1 MLRVN
6 ATDIVVN
13 SIKNAIHS
21 GKLHIGD
28 RLPKEAD
35 IAKDLGVGRSSLRE
49 GMKILAAY
57 GVIESRQGEG
67 TFVVDHTARNFS
79 EFLGFFS
86 TPKNDVYFLELRRVI
101 EIGNIM
107 LVYDKLGPQDFEIL
121 GELVSRLHEKHTQ
134 EEYINAELQ
143 FHNYLLCFTGNPML
157 KQLSE
162 MLMEMRTNLLKR
174 IFQHDEVVETAYQAH
189 KRILKALEMR
199 EKEECIDA
207 ISSHLECYFT
217 SKEISKMAD
226 KNQVK

>member
-13 SIKNAIHS
+13 SVKDAIHA
-21 GKLHIGD
+21 GKLHEGD

-35 IAKDLGVGRSSLRE
+35 MAKELGVGRSSLRE

-86 TPKNDVYFLELRRVI
+86 TPKNDIYFLELRRVI

-107 LVYDKLGPQDFEIL
+107 LIYDKLGPQDFDKL
-121 GELVSRLHEKHTQ
+121 KQLVVILHEKHSQ

-143 FHNYLLCFTGNPML
+143 FHNYLLSFSGNPML

-162 MLMEMRTNLLKR
+162 MLMAMRVSLVKR
-174 IFQHDEVVETAYQAH
+174 IFQHDDVIESAYQAH

-199 EKEECIDA
+199 DKEECIDA

-217 SKEISKMAD
+217 SKELSKMAD
-226 KNQVK
+226 EVQNK